1 MNHDVLLSLYQIL
14 NESDDYQERADEFV
28 AEMRREGNHSEDN
41 KDEISEKEEEVEFDE
56 EDEEETQDDD
66 DDLTYFD
73 KKVKR
78 EDESPTAINL
88 ADADDLN
95 KFIRLVN
102 QVRASSSLKDKDV
115 YVEVEKYFNRLTTEE
130 KRVLHIFVK
139 GLIQVTSPGLDVDG
153 SAAYIPSMFYYT
165 FKKGS
170 ATSEKKKS
178 IERKQKSKEQAKE
191 DSMSPIKIGESKQDK
206 SREKRI
212 ILENDDWGS

>member
-14 NESDDYQERADEFV
+14 NESDYQERADEFV

-66 DDLTYFD
+66 DLTYFD
-73 KKVKR
+73 KKVKS

-88 ADADDLN
+88 SDADDLN

-115 YVEVEKYFNRLTTEE
+115 YVEVEKYFNRLTIEE

-212 ILENDDWGS
+212 ILENND

>member
-1 MNHDVLLSLYQIL
+1 M
-14 NESDDYQERADEFV
+14 
-28 AEMRREGNHSEDN
+28 
-41 KDEISEKEEEVEFDE
+41 
-56 EDEEETQDDD
+56 
-66 DDLTYFD
+66 
-73 KKVKR
+73 
-78 EDESPTAINL
+78 
-88 ADADDLN
+88 N

-102 QVRASSSLKDKDV
+102 QVRASSSLKDKEV
-115 YVEVEKYFNRLTTEE
+115 YIEVEKYFNRLTTEE
-130 KRVLHIFVK
+130 KRVLHIFIK

-212 ILENDDWGS
+212 ILENDD

>member
-212 ILENDDWGS
+212 ILENDD

>member
-14 NESDDYQERADEFV
+14 NESDYQERADEFV

-66 DDLTYFD
+66 DLTYFD
-73 KKVKR
+73 KKVKS

-88 ADADDLN
+88 SDADDLN

-115 YVEVEKYFNRLTTEE
+115 YVEVEKYFNRLTIEE

-212 ILENDDWGS
+212 ILENDD

>member
-41 KDEISEKEEEVEFDE
+41 KDEISEKEEEAEFD
-56 EDEEETQDDD
+56 DEEEEEEG

-73 KKVKR
+73 KKVKS

-102 QVRASSSLKDKDV
+102 QVRASSSLKDKEV
-115 YVEVEKYFNRLTTEE
+115 YIEVEKYFNRLTTEE
-130 KRVLHIFVK
+130 KRVLHIFIK

-212 ILENDDWGS
+212 ILENDD

>member
-1 MNHDVLLSLYQIL
+1 MNHDVLLSLCEIL
-14 NESDDYQERADEFV
+14 NESDAYQERADDFV
-28 AEMRREGNHSEDN
+28 AEMRREGNHSKDN
-41 KDEISEKEEEVEFDE
+41 KDEISEKEEEVEFEEEEEAEPDE
-56 EDEEETQDDD
+56 EAD

-73 KKVKR
+73 KKVKS

-88 ADADDLN
+88 SDADDLN

-115 YVEVEKYFNRLTTEE
+115 YIEVEKYFNRLTVEE
-130 KRVLHIFVK
+130 KRVLHIFIK
-139 GLIQVTSPGLDVDG
+139 GLIQITSPGLDVDG

-178 IERKQKSKEQAKE
+178 IEKMQKSKEQAKE
-191 DSMSPIKIGESKQDK
+191 KNMSPIKIGESRQNTSKEKQ
-206 SREKRI
+206 
-212 ILENDDWGS
+212 ILTENDD

>member
-41 KDEISEKEEEVEFDE
+41 KDEISEKEEEAEFDE
-56 EDEEETQDDD
+56 EEEEEEG

-73 KKVKR
+73 KKVKS

-88 ADADDLN
+88 ADAGDLN

-102 QVRASSSLKDKDV
+102 QVRASSSLKDKEV
-115 YVEVEKYFNRLTTEE
+115 YIEVEKYFNRLTTEE
-130 KRVLHIFVK
+130 KRVLHIFIK

-165 FKKGS
+165 FKKSS

-212 ILENDDWGS
+212 ILENDD

>member
-41 KDEISEKEEEVEFDE
+41 KDEISEKEEEAEFDDE
-56 EDEEETQDDD
+56 PEEEEEG

-73 KKVKR
+73 KKVKS

-102 QVRASSSLKDKDV
+102 QVRASSSLKDKEV
-115 YVEVEKYFNRLTTEE
+115 YIEVEKYFNRLTTEE
-130 KRVLHIFVK
+130 KRVLHIFIK

-212 ILENDDWGS
+212 ILENDD

>member
-41 KDEISEKEEEVEFDE
+41 KDEISEKEEEAEFDE
-56 EDEEETQDDD
+56 EEEEEEG

-73 KKVKR
+73 KKVKS

-102 QVRASSSLKDKDV
+102 QVRASSSLKDKEV
-115 YVEVEKYFNRLTTEE
+115 YIEVEKYFNRLTTEE
-130 KRVLHIFVK
+130 KRVLHIFIK

-212 ILENDDWGS
+212 ILENDD